1 MQLNPDAVL
10 WSAPE
15 AQRAGRPVLVLLHG
29 HGSHEGDLFG
39 LSPALPLT
47 PVIASV
53 RAPIPEGAGF
63 TWFSR
68 SDSPVGD
75 PPADRADAA
84 AAALVD
90 WVDTLGDVPV
100 GLLGF
105 SQGAAV
111 TLQVMRHRPERFD
124 YGVAL
129 SGFLVAGGHPGD
141 AALAAR
147 RPPVFWAHGDADEV
161 VPEASVERTTDWL
174 PEHTDLEA
182 HRYPGLGHNI
192 STPELDDIVQ
202 FLRAR
207 Y

>member
-111 TLQVMRHRPERFD
+111 TLQAMRHRPERFD

-174 PEHTDLEA
+174 PGHTDLEA